1 MFNDS
6 KEPDVFI
13 PEFIEDLRIK
23 MEKENV
29 TTVQIDFGDNI
40 ENYYDI
46 LMNIETF
53 QKEHFKVRVT
63 SRDQPEIFLSKE
75 ESEMVNDKEVVH

>member
-13 PEFIEDLRIK
+13 PEFIKDLRIK

-40 ENYYDI
+40 EDYYDI

-53 QKEHFKVRVT
+53 QKENFKVRVT

>member
-40 ENYYDI
+40 EDYYDI

-53 QKEHFKVRVT
+53 QKENFKVRVT